1 MRALPRP
8 NPARQE
14 PKVTEYRV
22 AVAFNAQT
30 QKYRATSDDVP
41 GLDVSDMS
49 VERLFTKAMQAAPDL
64 LRAAGKQ
71 SGGFNLKFEK
81 V

>member
-1 MRALPRP
+1 MASKQ
-8 NPARQE
+8 QE

-22 AVAFNAQT
+22 AVAFDGKT

-41 GLDVSDMS
+41 GLDVTDMN
-49 VERLFTKAMQAAPDL
+49 VERLFTKALQAAPDL
-64 LRAAGKQ
+64 LKAAGKQ

>member
-1 MRALPRP
+1 M
-8 NPARQE
+8 
-14 PKVTEYRV
+14 TEYRV

-30 QKYRATSDDVP
+30 QKYRATSTDVP

-64 LRAAGKQ
+64 LKAAGKQ
-71 SGGFNLKFEK
+71 AGGFNLKFEK
-81 V
+81 VP